1 MQGIGF
7 ADEISPADLAAVTER
22 IGERLRGLRPAT
34 TRFHRPTI
42 RPSAVYLTAEPR
54 EPLYQLRLAVHQA
67 IASVVGLEHFGEA
80 APDPGKFAPHVSIAY
95 ASQDGQLPVQPVIE
109 ALRDGTVRAVT
120 ATFGTASLLVFR
132 RDQHDFGWASAT
144 PLPIGAQ

>member
-1 MQGIGF
+1 LQGIGF
-7 ADEISPADLAAVTER
+7 ADEISPADLAAVTEC
-22 IGERLRGLRPAT
+22 IGERLRAMRPPT
-34 TRFHRPTI
+34 TTFHRPMI

-54 EPLYQLRLAVHQA
+54 APLHQLRLAVHQA
-67 IASVVGLEHFGEA
+67 IVSAVGPEHFGEP
-80 APDPGKFAPHVSIAY
+80 APAPGKFAPHVSIAY
-95 ASQDGQLPVQPVIE
+95 ASNDGPAERVAE
-109 ALRDGTVRAVT
+109 AMGDTTAGPVT